1 MKTIF
6 IDGLRVYSR
15 KLGAPDYV
23 LGSLVAE
30 VDTLTKF
37 LKANADEKGVVR
49 IDILRAK
56 SGRSYLKLNT
66 WKPTKTKN
74 ETPIEQ
80 TASLDDIPF

>member
-1 MKTIF
+1 METIF
-6 IDGLRVYSR
+6 IDGLRIYPRRPNS
-15 KLGAPDYV
+15 PDYV

-37 LKANADEKGVVR
+37 LKDKADDKGVVR

-66 WKPTKTKN
+66 WKPTQAKN

-80 TASLDDIPF
+80 ATSLDDIPF